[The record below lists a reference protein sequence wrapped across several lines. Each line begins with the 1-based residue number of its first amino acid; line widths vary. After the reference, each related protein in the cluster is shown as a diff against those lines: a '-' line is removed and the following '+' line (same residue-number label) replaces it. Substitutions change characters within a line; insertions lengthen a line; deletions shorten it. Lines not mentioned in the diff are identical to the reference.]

1 MSLDGGN
8 DSTQLP
14 LVKGVETPQV
24 IVSLYVRKELATM
37 PRNPTEKQRKFAQS
51 VAEGD
56 SYSEA
61 YRKAYDAGG
70 SSPQTVRVNAHRV
83 AHNANVS
90 PMIDELKARN
100 ERGLQRNLGS
110 RRRWI
115 LERLLEEAES
125 LESTPASRVKSLEL
139 LAKMAGMFD
148 SEKERA
154 EKREHATESELIA
167 ELNQRLTQIIEEP
180 LEVSAVS
187 GGTPDEPSDENEV
200 DPTPV

>member
-1 MSLDGGN
+1 
-8 DSTQLP
+8 LP

-37 PRNPTEKQRKFAQS
+37 ARNPTEKQRNFAQA

-61 YRKAYDAGG
+61 YRKAYDAEG

-90 PMIDELKARN
+90 PMIDELRARN
-100 ERGLQRNLGS
+100 ERGIQRNLGS

-148 SEKERA
+148 SEKERS

-167 ELNQRLTQIIEEP
+167 ELNQRLTEIIEKP

-187 GGTPDEPSDENEV
+187 DGTPDDATEEV
-200 DPTPV
+200 EGDPTPV

>member
-1 MSLDGGN
+1 
-8 DSTQLP
+8 
-14 LVKGVETPQV
+14 
-24 IVSLYVRKELATM
+24 M
-37 PRNPTEKQRKFAQS
+37 PRNPTEKQRKFAQAVS
-51 VAEGD
+51 EGE

-61 YRKAYDAGG
+61 YRKAYNAEG

-139 LAKMAGMFD
+139 LAKLAGMFD
-148 SEKERA
+148 SEKERS

-167 ELNQRLTQIIEEP
+167 ELNQRLTQVIEKP
-180 LEVSAVS
+180 LEVSAVTV
-187 GGTPDEPSDENEV
+187 GEPGTPDAPSDGNEE